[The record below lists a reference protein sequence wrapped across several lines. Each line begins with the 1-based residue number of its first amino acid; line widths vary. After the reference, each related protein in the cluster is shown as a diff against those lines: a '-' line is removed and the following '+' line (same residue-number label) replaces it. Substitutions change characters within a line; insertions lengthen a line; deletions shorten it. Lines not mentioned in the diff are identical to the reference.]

1 VTTFFITRHPGAIEW
16 ANRQQFKVDIQI
28 PHLDPAQVQAG
39 DTVIG
44 TLPVNLAA
52 QVCAKDAAYW
62 HLSLALPANQ
72 RGQELSADEL
82 ERLGAHIESFQIIA
96 TRATP

>member
-1 VTTFFITRHPGAIEW
+1 VTTFFISRHPGAIEW
-16 ANRQQFKVDIQI
+16 ASRQKFKVDIQM

-52 QVCAKDAAYW
+52 QVCAKGAAYW
-62 HLSLALPANQ
+62 HLSVTLLANQ
-72 RGQELSADEL
+72 RGKELSADEL
-82 ERLGAHIESFQIIA
+82 ERLDAHLESFQIIA
-96 TRATP
+96 TGATA